1 MKTNILSASPEMKV
15 EYCAQVVRIGELKPI
30 EGSDFLAQTMVSGT
44 SMVVR
49 KDEFKTGDYA
59 IYCKNETVLNSVFLS
74 KNNLYELSEFM
85 RNSNRDKV
93 IALQEQLSLLGMK
106 VNRTEEELTKQQE
119 VEAQIKSLCGFFN
132 KHGRVKM
139 IKLRKVP
146 SFGFLI
152 KLEDL
157 VKWKPQ
163 AKDIDLSEYILNE
176 EMGIGMDF
184 DTVCDEKFIQVY
196 IPTVQTPRTS
206 SSSQKAFKKR
216 QKRIERFERISKED
230 FKFHYET
237 QKLNDNIW
245 RIQPTDNVLITNK
258 LHGTSGIY
266 ANIPVKSPVKLP
278 LYNRLINFT
287 HKKLTQLVEWL
298 SKKVVNDYKIE
309 YGNVYSSRGVIKN
322 QYINK
327 NVTSG
332 FYGTD
337 VWGDINEII
346 KPYVEKGM
354 TVYGEICG
362 YITGSN
368 KMIQKGYDYGCNPG
382 ENFFMPYRIT
392 TTEEDGTK
400 REWEVME
407 VYEWTVKL
415 IDEHPELKRKIQP
428 ITILYNGT
436 LSDLYPDISIQSHWH
451 ENVLEAMK
459 KDKKH
464 FHMEEIEKRCKS
476 SKVPVEGI
484 CIRKVNDPIAECFK
498 LKTVRFF
505 EREKSSIDD
514 GEVDM
519 EIESSTDTNEV

>member
-196 IPTVQTPRTS
+196 IPPVQTPRTS

-216 QKRIERFERISKED
+216 QKHIERFERISKED
-230 FKFHYET
+230 FKFHY
-237 QKLNDNIW
+237 D
-245 RIQPTDNVLITNK
+245 RICV
-258 LHGTSGIY
+258 
-266 ANIPVKSPVKLP
+266 A
-278 LYNRLINFT
+278 
-287 HKKLTQLVEWL
+287 
-298 SKKVVNDYKIE
+298 
-309 YGNVYSSRGVIKN
+309 
-322 QYINK
+322 
-327 NVTSG
+327 
-332 FYGTD
+332 
-337 VWGDINEII
+337 
-346 KPYVEKGM
+346 
-354 TVYGEICG
+354 
-362 YITGSN
+362 
-368 KMIQKGYDYGCNPG
+368 
-382 ENFFMPYRIT
+382 
-392 TTEEDGTK
+392 
-400 REWEVME
+400 
-407 VYEWTVKL
+407 
-415 IDEHPELKRKIQP
+415 
-428 ITILYNGT
+428 
-436 LSDLYPDISIQSHWH
+436 
-451 ENVLEAMK
+451 
-459 KDKKH
+459 
-464 FHMEEIEKRCKS
+464 
-476 SKVPVEGI
+476 
-484 CIRKVNDPIAECFK
+484 
-498 LKTVRFF
+498 
-505 EREKSSIDD
+505 
-514 GEVDM
+514 
-519 EIESSTDTNEV
+519 